1 MLLQTTEMQ
10 QEVVSI
16 RHASMSAFSSREV
29 PGLLAA
35 GALEYGRAG
44 DGVLLTDGV
53 GVDRDLKDQLTT
65 SSKPDISARKA
76 HLDVG
81 IGVLAIP
88 RNGRL
93 IRSIRRRTARPSNN
107 NLRALGIELRGIRLM
122 KGDQLMADEIIARS
136 KTLRDG
142 AGPRLVST
150 NQLGDVP
157 ARGRFRVEEDRDA
170 VAVEAGLV
178 DLEPVRPGP
187 VAGAEGS
194 GALVHPDDD
203 GALAV
208 RPLAPGGRDAVA
220 GGGRGAQLG

>member
-1 MLLQTTEMQ
+1 
-10 QEVVSI
+10 
-16 RHASMSAFSSREV
+16 MSA
-29 PGLLAA
+29 
-35 GALEYGRAG
+35 
-44 DGVLLTDGV
+44 T
-53 GVDRDLKDQLTT
+53 
-65 SSKPDISARKA
+65 KP

-81 IGVLAIP
+81 IGILAIP
-88 RNGRL
+88 RDGRL
-93 IRSIRRRTARPSNN
+93 VRSIRRRTARPSND
-107 NLRALGIELRGIRLM
+107 NLRALGIELRRICLM
-122 KGDQLMADEIIARS
+122 EGDQLVADEIVARS
-136 KTLRDG
+136 KTLRDR

-157 ARGRFRVEEDRDA
+157 ARRSLGVEEDCDA

-178 DLEPVRPGP
+178 NLEPVGPGP

-208 RPLAPGGRDAVA
+208 CPLAPGGRDAVA